1 MVTQG
6 TGGNKTLP
14 VILYLHIPKA
24 AGTTLSRMLERRVG
38 RSLVYVVRDTRTGLQ
53 EVAALPDAKREELQ
67 LIRGHFAYGVHAAL
81 QRPFEYITM
90 LREPVDRVV
99 SHYYYVL
106 RNPAHYL
113 HARVTSEKMS
123 LKKYALGGLTR
134 EMDNG
139 QVRAIAGPYY
149 RDPRGQCSRDLL
161 ELAKDNLRNRFAV
174 VGLAERFDETVLL
187 LGERYGW
194 EDMAYTRQNVTSDR
208 VRLNELPEETIEAI
222 RKANA
227 LDVELYAFA
236 AELFQGVVE
245 KRGKS
250 FQKNLATFR
259 QRIAAPET
267 LPIQG

>member
-1 MVTQG
+1 
-6 TGGNKTLP
+6 LP
-14 VILYLHIPKA
+14 EA
-24 AGTTLSRMLERRVG
+24 
-38 RSLVYVVRDTRTGLQ
+38 Q
-53 EVAALPDAKREELQ
+53 RETLQ
-67 LIRGHFAYGVHAAL
+67 LIRGHFTYGLHEAL

-113 HARVTSEKMS
+113 YARVTSEKMS
-123 LKKYALGGLTR
+123 LKEYALGGLTR

-174 VGLAERFDETVLL
+174 VGLAERFDETVML

-194 EDMAYTRQNVTSDR
+194 KDMAYTRQNVTSDR

-227 LDVELYAFA
+227 LDAELYAFA
-236 AELFQGVVE
+236 SELLRATVE
-245 KRGKS
+245 QRGES
-250 FQKNLATFR
+250 FQKRLATFR
-259 QRIAAPET
+259 QQVAAPEV
-267 LPIQG
+267 LRDAL